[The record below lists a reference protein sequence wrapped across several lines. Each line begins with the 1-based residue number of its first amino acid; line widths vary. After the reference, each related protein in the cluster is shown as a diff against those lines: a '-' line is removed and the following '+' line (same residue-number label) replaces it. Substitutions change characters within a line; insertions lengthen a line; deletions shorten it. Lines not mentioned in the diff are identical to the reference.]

1 MLYNG
6 CKKKISDMMESNQYD
21 ETKKRKFYE
30 KCLLRYIYAYTNSL
44 MIRASPFCSEEGI
57 GGLVHLSDEIRL

>member
-1 MLYNG
+1 MV
-6 CKKKISDMMESNQYD
+6 ESNQND
-21 ETKKRKFYE
+21 ETKKKGNFMK

-57 GGLVHLSDEIRL
+57 GGMVHLSDEIRL

>member
-1 MLYNG
+1 
-6 CKKKISDMMESNQYD
+6 MMESNQYD
-21 ETKKRKFYE
+21 ETKKRKFDE

-57 GGLVHLSDEIRL
+57 GGMVHLSDEIRL